1 MEYLKY
7 RFRKIFRFY
16 HKNSIMH
23 FRILVLIS
31 ILFLSFTEDKFKSP
45 AVAAYKIGDEIK
57 DFSLRSING
66 KLYSFSSF
74 PSAKG
79 FIIVFTSNYCPF
91 SKSYEDRLIAIDKKY
106 TLKSYPVIAINP
118 NDAEAYEEDKLENIQ
133 ARAKEKGFVF
143 PILRDEKQS
152 VAKIFGAL
160 RLPHVFV
167 VKKEGF
173 KYILRYSGAI
183 DDNPQDPSG
192 ITKNYLDD
200 AVQSLLENKP
210 IITEQTK
217 PIGCAIRWK

>member
-1 MEYLKY
+1 MQ
-7 RFRKIFRFY
+7 
-16 HKNSIMH
+16 
-23 FRILVLIS
+23 FRIVTLIS
-31 ILFLSFTEDKFKSP
+31 ILFLSFTEVSQVTNT
-45 AVAAYKIGDEIK
+45 VANYKIGDEVN

-66 KLYSFSSF
+66 KLFSFSSY

-79 FIIVFTSNYCPF
+79 FIVVFTSNYCPF

-143 PILRDEKQS
+143 PILRDENQFI
-152 VAKIFGAL
+152 AKTFGAL
-160 RLPHVFV
+160 RMPHVFV
-167 VKKEGF
+167 VKKEGQ
-173 KYILRYSGAI
+173 KYILKYSGAI

-192 ITKNYLDD
+192 ISKNYLED
-200 AVQSLLENKP
+200 AVQSLIENKP
-210 IITEQTK
+210 IITELTK

>member
-7 RFRKIFRFY
+7 RFRNIIRFY
-16 HKNSIMH
+16 NKNSIMH
-23 FRILVLIS
+23 FRILVLGS
-31 ILFLSFTEDKFKSP
+31 ILFLSFTENNFRTS
-45 AVAAYKIGDEIK
+45 AMVAYKIGDEVK

-106 TLKSYPVIAINP
+106 TLKSYPLIAINP

-133 ARAKEKGFVF
+133 SRAKEKGFIF
-143 PILRDEKQS
+143 PILRDEKQAI
-152 VAKIFGAL
+152 AKTFGAL
-160 RLPHVFV
+160 RMPHVFV

-173 KYILRYSGAI
+173 KYILKYSGAI
-183 DDNPQDPSG
+183 DDNPQDASG
-192 ITKNYLDD
+192 VTKNYLEDV
-200 AVQSLLENKP
+200 VQSLSENKP
-210 IITEQTK
+210 VIIEQTK

>member
-1 MEYLKY
+1 M
-7 RFRKIFRFY
+7 
-16 HKNSIMH
+16 MH

-31 ILFLSFTEDKFKSP
+31 ILFLSFTENKSKTS
-45 AVAAYKIGDEIK
+45 AIAAYKIGDEVK

-106 TLKSYPVIAINP
+106 TLKSYPLIAINP

-133 ARAKEKGFVF
+133 ARAKEKGFIF
-143 PILRDEKQS
+143 PILRDEKQAI
-152 VAKIFGAL
+152 AKTFGAL
-160 RLPHVFV
+160 RMPHVFV

-173 KYILRYSGAI
+173 KYFLKYSGAI
-183 DDNPQDPSG
+183 DDNPQDASG
-192 ITKNYLDD
+192 VTKNYLEDV
-200 AVQSLLENKP
+200 VQSLSENKP
-210 IITEQTK
+210 VIIEQTK